1 MACGTSSG
9 RKTTSLLIA
18 FESKAGEH
26 PQFTPE
32 LWQFLVSGE
41 KWERDSLPLR
51 GGGKRIMNTATQT
64 QVLTR
69 FFIFGN
75 QYRAGDDYVR
85 CEGQRKSVVV
95 APGVGEVQAGDELAF
110 DRCLRLVSNGVMREV
125 DPNEILKQRC

>member
-1 MACGTSSG
+1 MDSG
-9 RKTTSLLIA
+9 RKTTNLLIA
-18 FESKAGEH
+18 FESKTGERRK
-26 PQFTPE
+26 FTPE
-32 LWQFLVSGE
+32 LWQFLARE
-41 KWERDSLPLR
+41 KWERDSLSLY
-51 GGGKRIMNTATQT
+51 GGGKRIMDTATQT

-75 QYRAGDDYVR
+75 EYRAGDDYVR

-125 DPNEILKQRC
+125 ELNEIMKQRC